1 MVETE
6 VSRSTVRFKTW
17 FSDFKPSH
25 CIYSYNLI
33 KIHFYNHTFV
43 WLFPLKSFRLLKI
56 REIPFSNKGTDE
68 YKKTLYEFL
77 DYITSV
83 QIWSMYSETSLKSA
97 SKRVLARVPINHE
110 RVADVSNYISL
121 ATNSTSLS
129 LYLSRTYLV
138 VTSHSKRNKLLT
150 TKTKHQSLSH
160 TRRLIM
166 ELSECRGKI
175 RPSYNKS
182 ASKGNP
188 HSTSTS

>member
-1 MVETE
+1 
-6 VSRSTVRFKTW
+6 
-17 FSDFKPSH
+17 
-25 CIYSYNLI
+25 
-33 KIHFYNHTFV
+33 
-43 WLFPLKSFRLLKI
+43 
-56 REIPFSNKGTDE
+56 
-68 YKKTLYEFL
+68 
-77 DYITSV
+77 
-83 QIWSMYSETSLKSA
+83 MYSEISLKSA

-121 ATNSTSLS
+121 ATYSTSLS

-160 TRRLIM
+160 TCRLIM
-166 ELSECRGKI
+166 ERSECRGKI

-188 HSTSTS
+188 HSTSTSYSFPTRKPLQLRISSTGFVKRLSIQRMYASLNPSWSATIFHSSPPEKGDT